1 MKRIWAFI
9 KRRKKTSIAIALA
22 VLLIG
27 YFGATAGAPAEPE
40 YLTEVSKKGDIR
52 QTVEAVGTVI
62 SERELELRFGG
73 VGIVSEVYVKEG
85 QRVNAGQKLAQL
97 RAGSLGASVASEQ
110 ASLQQAIADLRA
122 LQEGTRPEDIAV
134 AEADVASKRASLQ
147 AAQSTVESAERNLK
161 NAQDQLKVLQQEA
174 NVGLSGQVST
184 SLSSG
189 LEQMVSTE
197 NALSVVDDILN
208 KVDVQDAI
216 TRDRPGADNTVRLQR
231 ADAFNVIANA
241 RRAMTAA
248 NDYQA
253 ALDALDVGQRAVTA
267 ARTTMDALFGII
279 STLPETSNFSNA
291 DREENK
297 ATITAQRTKI
307 QTAGSTLTTVQSNLR
322 NSAATYDTKIAS
334 QESTIISQTGTRDK
348 AKIDILTYQAAIQS
362 AEAQLA
368 LKKAGS
374 RKTDIDAAAARVRA
388 AQANVARAS
397 ANYGDTVLTA
407 PVAGV
412 VTNIHIKAG
421 ESLPTGPA
429 MNMLGDSPFRVEMFV
444 SEIDVPKLVLT
455 QTGSIELDA
464 FRGVNMKL
472 HVSEIDAAPTLKD
485 GVSKYGVT
493 LDFLH
498 NHPEL
503 KIGMTGDAEIVTG
516 MRNNVLMVPRRAVLD
531 STGSGTYVRILKP
544 DNTLEE
550 RTVTIGMEGESG
562 DVEVLSGLAGGETI
576 VVLVKK

>member
-1 MKRIWAFI
+1 MKRIWAFM
-9 KRRKKTSIAIALA
+9 KRRKKTSIAIAIA

-27 YFGATAGAPAEPE
+27 YFVATAGGGAEPE
-40 YLTEVSKKGDIR
+40 YLTEVSKKADIR

-73 VGIVSEVYVKEG
+73 VGIVSDVYVKEG
-85 QRVNAGQKLAQL
+85 QRVAAGQKLAQL
-97 RAGSLGASVASEQ
+97 RAGSLGASIASEQ
-110 ASLQQAIADLRA
+110 ASYQQALADLRE
-122 LQEGTRPEDIAV
+122 LQEGSRPEDIAI

-147 AAQSTVESAERNLK
+147 AAQSTVETSERNLK
-161 NAQDQLKVLQQEA
+161 NAQDQLKILQQEA
-174 NVGLSGQVST
+174 NVGLSGEVST

-189 LEQMVSTE
+189 NEQMVAAE
-197 NALSVVDDILN
+197 GALSVIDDILN
-208 KVDVQDAI
+208 KVNVQDAI
-216 TRDRPGADNTVRLQR
+216 VRDRPGADNTVRLQKT
-231 ADAFNVIANA
+231 DAQNRINDA
-241 RRAMTAA
+241 RKALSLATE
-248 NDYQA
+248 YQA
-253 ALDALDVGQRAVTA
+253 ALDALDTAQRAVTA
-267 ARTTMDALFGII
+267 ARAAVDSLFSII
-279 STLPETSNFSNA
+279 STLPETSSFSNA
-291 DREENK
+291 DREEYK
-297 ATITAQRTKI
+297 ATISAQRTKI
-307 QTAGSTLTTVQSNLR
+307 QTAGSTLTNVQSNLR
-322 NSAATYDTKIAS
+322 NSSATYDTRIAS
-334 QESTIISQTGTRDK
+334 QESTIISQTGARDK
-348 AKIDILTYQAAIQS
+348 AKIDILTYNAAIQS

-374 RKTDIDAAAARVRA
+374 RKTDIDSAQARVRA
-388 AQANVARAS
+388 AAANVARAA

-421 ESLPTGPA
+421 ESLPTGAA

-444 SEIDVPKLVLT
+444 SEIDVPKLATT

-472 HVSEIDAAPTLKD
+472 RASEIDAAPTLKD

-516 MRNNVLMVPRRAVLD
+516 QRSNVLTVPRRAVLD
-531 STGSGTYVRILKP
+531 STGSGMYVRVLKA
-544 DNTLEE
+544 DKTLEE

-562 DVEVLSGLAGGETI
+562 DVEVLSGLQEGETI